1 MVGLRCSGAPFQV
14 GVTHGRTLGRAVAV
28 NVSTFWARC
37 AERGW
42 DRPALFRQARR
53 LEQDYS
59 DALLQEIYGIARG
72 SGLPP
77 AELVAFNLLG
87 GAVFPEECTVLL
99 AMGDATANGRVLFVK
114 NSDKIGSASMT
125 GPGFFGHKEINIL
138 LVLRAEDGPAI
149 VGVAAAGS
157 TGLKM
162 GASDLGMAVG
172 TNIARTIELG
182 QRQVDTSQMRALDRT
197 QLAREGLQKTTAL
210 EAASYAAARMAE
222 RPTATPGNLEFV
234 DARVG
239 AIVEGSYDRV
249 ALQVVRSGIAS
260 RANAFVVMRE
270 LNDPAD
276 VSSYCRY
283 VRTQELL
290 RSHHGRLTPDLLR
303 RFSCDHANGPGP
315 NSICRHGTHFTE
327 ETSQSSMVVEID
339 PQRARETRFWLAL
352 GKPCHAW
359 RNPEGCLSGRMDR
372 LDTFPEGFLDGE
384 VWKRFWTEA
393 PNWAEQEPA
402 EEVREASS
410 LSLGITSELW
420 NVCRT
425 VRPFPMSRER
435 QRGHPRMLSLSRW
448 RATLRQGPETRRQ

>member
-1 MVGLRCSGAPFQV
+1 MDTAGLRCSGAPFEA
-14 GVTHGRTLGRAVAV
+14 GVTHGRVLRRAVAV
-28 NVSTFWARC
+28 NVSAFWSEC
-37 AERGW
+37 AGLGV
-42 DRPALFRQARR
+42 DRASMFRQARL

-59 DALLQEIYGIARG
+59 DALLQEIRGIARG
-72 SGLPP
+72 SGWPP
-77 AELVAFNLLG
+77 AELLAFNLLR
-87 GAVFPEECTVLL
+87 GAVFPDECTVLF
-99 AMGDATANGRVLFVK
+99 AMGDATANGTVLFVK

-162 GASDLGMAVG
+162 GVSEAGIAVG
-172 TNIARTIELG
+172 ANIARTIELS
-182 QRQVDTSQMRALDRT
+182 QRKVDTTQMRALDRT

-210 EAASYAAARMAE
+210 EAASYTAARMAE

-234 DARVG
+234 DGRIG

-249 ALQVVRSGIAS
+249 ALQVVKSGIAS
-260 RANAFVVMRE
+260 RANSFVVMRD
-270 LNDPAD
+270 LNEPSD

-283 VRTQELL
+283 VRSQELL

-303 RFSCDHANGPGP
+303 RFSSDHANGPGP
-315 NSICRHGTHFTE
+315 NSICRHGVHFTE

-359 RNPEGCLSGRMDR
+359 RNPEGFLSGRMDR
-372 LDTFPEGFLDGE
+372 LETFPAGFLNGE
-384 VWKRFWTEA
+384 VWKRFWTED
-393 PNWAEQEPA
+393 PHGAEHEP
-402 EEVREASS
+402 EEAVREASS
-410 LSLGITSELW
+410 QS
-420 NVCRT
+420 
-425 VRPFPMSRER
+425 
-435 QRGHPRMLSLSRW
+435 
-448 RATLRQGPETRRQ
+448 